1 MTRDHEQGHDVVVRD
16 DRFGRRVVHVDVAC
30 VTGAAVVAAAGL
42 GPVEDFVVLQHLPSG
57 ALEDIRPEE
66 AVDQS
71 DETPELFVI
80 RASETF
86 SFVVDGLSLRWPK
99 PTIPGRGIL
108 ELVRRGPEYE
118 VVEHREEHGER
129 VVGPD
134 EAARLGK
141 DGVER
146 FETRLR
152 RVKIIV
158 NGRRKVVPLQPI
170 SFEAVVR
177 LAFENPPTGDGV
189 QFTVQYARGPE
200 GQPTG
205 SLVEGQTVMVRE
217 GMEFDVTSTN
227 RS

>member
-1 MTRDHEQGHDVVVRD
+1 MPQSHEPGQEVLIRDEH
-16 DRFGRRVVHVDVAC
+16 FGRRSVRVDGPTA
-30 VTGAAVVAAAGL
+30 TGAAIAEAAEL
-42 GPVEDFVVLQHLPSG
+42 GPVEEYVILQHLPSG

-66 AVDQS
+66 AVDPS
-71 DETPELFVI
+71 GGTPEVFVI
-80 RASETF
+80 RAAETF
-86 SFVVDGLSLRWPK
+86 NFVVDGRSVRWPK
-99 PTIPGRGIL
+99 PAIPGRGIL
-108 ELVRRGPEYE
+108 ELVRRGSEYE
-118 VVEHREEHGER
+118 VVELREGHGER
-129 VVGPD
+129 VIGPD

-141 DGVER
+141 EGVER

-152 RVKIIV
+152 RVAIIV

-200 GQPTG
+200 ALPTG
-205 SLVEGQTVMVRE
+205 SLVEGQSVMVRE